1 MQGAAEDHATV
12 RCDVLFD
19 AAHPERA
26 AEAQRLRRALQRT
39 GHAFVRGAT
48 MLPPELLRRTFE
60 LCRRAHA
67 LPQRERLRFSRE
79 AQAETLQDRSTV
91 GGAPSRLS
99 YQALEEAYEPGTE
112 ATAESW
118 NFSRSRE
125 WTAGGAEAIS
135 PTGLDGLDG
144 FVDELYSRQ
153 DQLALGLLAAIAES
167 FGLPPDTF
175 TQHLQDGDLG
185 TVRLMMYPPRA
196 PSAKQSPSGVGIS
209 AHTDFELITLMGQD
223 AAGLQFMFPPEGGS
237 PLAGEWVEL
246 PVREG
251 ECIVIVN
258 DMMERFTNGARRP
271 APPASLASADE
282 SSSPGELVATPHRVR
297 ATPAVRHSIIRF
309 VAVHPDTEVAPL
321 PQFVT
326 AARPARYSRVT
337 MREHMDVTMRA
348 VKDGRGAWDRERG
361 RSLSA
366 TRQYGVASL

>member
-91 GGAPSRLS
+91 GGVPSRLS

-135 PTGLDGLDG
+135 PTCLDG
-144 FVDELYSRQ
+144 LYSRQ
-153 DQLALGLLAAIAES
+153 DQLALGLVCGGTKLSHIASAIRVAVFSNHDKLMSAA
-167 FGLPPDTF
+167 
-175 TQHLQDGDLG
+175 
-185 TVRLMMYPPRA
+185 A
-196 PSAKQSPSGVGIS
+196 PSLPGTDTLSTTVLGAPYFSVVSTSIS
-209 AHTDFELITLMGQD
+209 RVESHVQPCAWVVTLLG
-223 AAGLQFMFPPEGGS
+223 
-237 PLAGEWVEL
+237 
-246 PVREG
+246 
-251 ECIVIVN
+251 N
-258 DMMERFTNGARRP
+258 H
-271 APPASLASADE
+271 APPVTLADSMPVFPK
-282 SSSPGELVATPHRVR
+282 SPPST
-297 ATPAVRHSIIRF
+297 
-309 VAVHPDTEVAPL
+309 
-321 PQFVT
+321 
-326 AARPARYSRVT
+326 YSFP
-337 MREHMDVTMRA
+337 
-348 VKDGRGAWDRERG
+348 
-361 RSLSA
+361 
-366 TRQYGVASL
+366 